1 MIFLCGSLVP
11 RRWRMYKVIRLAL
24 REYYAAVRTKGFIIG
39 LVMLPIFMA
48 GSSVAM
54 ILLKDHVDIHERR
67 IALIDE
73 TGQFDTVLKEATEYR
88 NTNNLIDE
96 ESGDQVR
103 PAYVIESVEFDSVT
117 TDLLGQVSERVRNGE
132 LHAFLHIG
140 SAMVHPSA
148 DPENAFVNYHAE
160 SAALDDVRG
169 WLRNPVNNHLRKLR
183 LADAGITEEQ
193 IPDMFHWEF
202 ITALGLMEVDDDGNV
217 IDAGASNEIRA
228 IVVPLVMM
236 MLMFMMSMMGTT
248 PQLSAVMEEKTQ
260 RIVEVILGSITPF
273 QFMLGKILGGLAVA
287 LTSTVVYLG
296 GGTLFMQWKGF
307 EAYIPYDIFG
317 WFVANLLILLFMLG
331 ALMTSLGSVAND
343 AKDAQSLSF
352 PAMFPMMIPMFIM
365 MPVLKEP
372 QSTFATVMSL
382 IPPFTPMVMTLRL
395 ASPVSIPAWQ
405 PWVGLAGVIV
415 FTLFVVWGGAR
426 IFRAA
431 ILMQGVPLK
440 FSNIMRWMT
449 KG

>member
-1 MIFLCGSLVP
+1 
-11 RRWRMYKVIRLAL
+11 MYKVLRLAL

-39 LVMLPIFMA
+39 LIMLPVFMS
-48 GSSVAM
+48 GSIIAM
-54 ILLKDHVDIHERR
+54 ALLKDHVDIRERH
-67 IALIDE
+67 IVVVDE
-73 TGQFDTVLKEATEYR
+73 SGQFSEMLIEAASIR
-88 NTNNLIDE
+88 NTQHIFDAE
-96 ESGDQVR
+96 DSSQVK
-103 PAYVIESVEFDSVT
+103 PIYSIEFADVDTANITVQ
-117 TDLLGQVSERVRNGE
+117 LGALSDRVREGQI
-132 LHAFLHIG
+132 HAILHIG
-140 SAMVHPSA
+140 SSIVHPGQ
-148 DPENAFVNYHAE
+148 DPDNAFVNYHAE
-160 SAALDDVRG
+160 SAALDDIRG
-169 WLRNPVNNHLRKLR
+169 WLRDPINNHLRRLR
-183 LADAGITEEQ
+183 LEDAGIDEAE
-193 IPDMFHWEF
+193 IPDLFHWSWV
-202 ITALGLMEVDDDGNV
+202 TAKGLLKVDDDGNV
-217 IDAGASNEIRA
+217 TDGGASNEIRS

-236 MLMFMMSMMGTT
+236 MLMFMMSMMGAT

-287 LTSTVVYLG
+287 LTSTLVYLG
-296 GGTLFMQWKGF
+296 GGTAFMQWRGF
-307 EAYIPYDIFG
+307 EAYIPYDILP
-317 WFVANLLILLFMLG
+317 WFVVNLVVLLFMLG

-372 QSTFATVMSL
+372 LSTFATVMSL
-382 IPPFTPMVMTLRL
+382 IPPFTPMVMTLRM
-395 ASPVSIPAWQ
+395 ASPVTIPAWQ
-405 PWVGLAGVIV
+405 PWAGLAGVII

-426 IFRAA
+426 VFRTA

>member
-1 MIFLCGSLVP
+1 
-11 RRWRMYKVIRLAL
+11 MYKVLRLAT
-24 REYYAAVRTKGFIIG
+24 REYLAAVRTKGFIVG
-39 LVMLPIFMA
+39 LVMLPVFMS
-48 GSSVAM
+48 GSMIAM
-54 ILLKDHVDIHERR
+54 MLLKDHVDIRERR
-67 IALIDE
+67 IVVIDE
-73 TGQFDTVLKEATEYR
+73 TGQFSEVLMEQARIR
-88 NTNNLIDE
+88 NTEHIFSPEDSSQVQPIYNIEFVEPEHNLTLQLGVLSDRVR
-96 ESGDQVR
+96 SGD
-103 PAYVIESVEFDSVT
+103 
-117 TDLLGQVSERVRNGE
+117 

-140 SAMVHPSA
+140 SSIIHPVG
-148 DPENAFVNYHAE
+148 DPENAFADYHAE
-160 SAALDDVRG
+160 SAALDDIRN
-169 WLRNPVNNHLRKLR
+169 WLRDPINNHLRRLR
-183 LADAGITEEQ
+183 LEQAGIDEAD
-193 IPDMFHWEF
+193 IPDLFAWSW
-202 ITALGLMEVDDDGNV
+202 ISAKGLLTVDDDGNI

-228 IVVPLVMM
+228 IAVPLVMM
-236 MLMFMMSMMGTT
+236 MLMFMMSMMGAM

-287 LTSTVVYLG
+287 LTSTLVYLG
-296 GGTLFMQWKGF
+296 GGTLFMQWRGF
-307 EAYIPYDIFG
+307 EAYIPYDIFP
-317 WFVANLLILLFMLG
+317 WFVVNLVLLLFMLG

-352 PAMFPMMIPMFIM
+352 PAMFPMMIPMFVM

-372 QSTFATVMSL
+372 LSTFSTWLSL

-395 ASPVSIPAWQ
+395 ASPVTIPAWQ
-405 PWVGLAGVIV
+405 PWAGLMGVLL
-415 FTLFVVWGGAR
+415 FTLLVVWAGSR

>member
-1 MIFLCGSLVP
+1 
-11 RRWRMYKVIRLAL
+11 MYKVIRLAL

-54 ILLKDHVDIHERR
+54 ILLKDHVDIRERR
-67 IALIDE
+67 IVVVDE
-73 TGQFDTVLKEATEYR
+73 ANVFSEVLPEAATIR
-88 NTNNLIDE
+88 NTNHIFDE
-96 ESGDQVR
+96 EDSTQVK
-103 PAYVIESVEFDSVT
+103 PVYTIEFIEADYANITLQLGALSDS
-117 TDLLGQVSERVRNGE
+117 VRNGVY
-132 LHAFLHIG
+132 HAFLHIG
-140 SAMVHPSA
+140 SSIVHPAA
-148 DPENAFVNYHAE
+148 DPQNAYINYHAE
-160 SAALDDVRG
+160 SAALDDIRG
-169 WLRNPVNNHLRKLR
+169 WLRDPINNHLRRLR
-183 LADAGITEEQ
+183 LEDAGINEED
-193 IPDMFHWEF
+193 IPDLFHWSWV
-202 ITALGLMEVDDDGNV
+202 TAKGLLEVDEAGNV
-217 IDAGASNEIRA
+217 TDAGASNEIRA

-317 WFVANLLILLFMLG
+317 WFVANLVILLFMLG

-372 QSTFATVMSL
+372 LSTFATVMSL

-395 ASPVSIPAWQ
+395 ASPVTIPAWQ
-405 PWVGLAGVIV
+405 PWAGLAGVII

-449 KG
+449 RG

>member
-1 MIFLCGSLVP
+1 
-11 RRWRMYKVIRLAL
+11 MYKVIRLAL
-24 REYYAAVRTKGFIIG
+24 REYLAAVRTKGFIIG
-39 LVMLPIFMA
+39 LVMLPIFMS
-48 GSSVAM
+48 GSMIAM
-54 ILLKDHVDIHERR
+54 MLLKDHVDIRQR
-67 IALIDE
+67 NIVIVDE
-73 TGQFDTVLKEATEYR
+73 TGQFEETLLEAASIR
-88 NTNNLIDE
+88 NTQYIFSE
-96 ESGDQVR
+96 EDSSQVQ
-103 PAYVIESVEFDSVT
+103 PVYNIEFVVPDTLAFT
-117 TDLLGQVSERVRNGE
+117 QQLGRLSDRVRAGE

-140 SAMVHPSA
+140 KGIIHPGS
-148 DPENAFVNYHAE
+148 DPSNAQANYHAE
-160 SAALDDVRG
+160 SAALDDIRA
-169 WLRNPVNNHLRKLR
+169 WLRDPINNHLRRIR
-183 LADAGITEEQ
+183 LEEAGIDESE
-193 IPDMFHWEF
+193 IPDLFAWSWVNAKGL
-202 ITALGLMEVDDDGNV
+202 ITVDETGN
-217 IDAGASNEIRA
+217 ITDAGASNEIRA
-228 IVVPLVMM
+228 IAVPLVMM
-236 MLMFMMSMMGTT
+236 MLMFMMSMMGAM

-287 LTSTVVYLG
+287 LTSTLVYLG
-296 GGTLFMQWKGF
+296 GGTMFMQWRGF
-307 EAYIPYDIFG
+307 EQYIPYDILP
-317 WFVANLLILLFMLG
+317 WFVVNLVILLFMLG

-372 QSTFATVMSL
+372 LSTFSTVVSL

-395 ASPVSIPAWQ
+395 ASPVTIPAWQ
-405 PWVGLAGVIV
+405 PWAGLGGVIL
-415 FTLFVVWGGAR
+415 FTLLVVWGGAR